1 MYVKFVRGTQAKYD
15 AGIATYSADGSIYFA
30 EDSQVIYNNGI
41 AYGLSSEAAEKIQN
55 IEDGIVDI
63 SGYEDDPAGTPEGK
77 TALEKWAENPVVNA
91 ANVTIT
97 DAGQKYTST
106 NVEDALQEIA
116 GNIDKAK
123 IVNNDVITVGTP
135 TASGTPLSVTVD
147 GVTIDKA
154 SNALKSVVKLGYNT
168 TSKEIE
174 LQDKNGTKLSSVA
187 ASDIVGSGIVD
198 EQNTSYDETTGI
210 LTITWIGGETTEVD
224 LQKLFDIDDI
234 VIANTSRDYLSFD
247 LTDPAVETGQASL
260 KVKLAEVSYTPT
272 QGASAA
278 TLTVDTTNGKLLD
291 ASNAISK
298 ISDYV
303 ADVLANANTNLAV
316 TAEGDDYVDARVDA
330 DTDNKHV
337 IVDANVTTLTGTKGT
352 AGTYNATTGAQTT
365 APVNGTLSGTANSL
379 VDAADVASKVKN
391 YVDGQVAI
399 EAARS
404 DAKNKAD
411 IAALDA
417 TVGSTTV
424 DTGKHVAVQVVETD
438 GKLTGLTVTENDIA
452 SAQALTDEIARAKA
466 AETEIANKVG
476 LTGNEGSRVYTPTT
490 NYPGTANTVKDNMQA
505 IDTQVKANE
514 NAIEALAQDIEQ
526 LEGDLQINVN
536 GETSNFTDGTATVEV
551 DGTKVKLNKA
561 AAQANTLLNP
571 ASGGR
576 TAGEIKYGD
585 NVTASIQKLEA
596 QLLWYEA

>member
-174 LQDKNGTKLSSVA
+174 LQDKNGTKLSGVA
-187 ASDIVGSGIVD
+187 ASSILGSGVVSD
-198 EQNTSYDETTGI
+198 SSYNETTGE
-210 LTITWIGGETTEVD
+210 LTIEFVGGSKAVINLAKLIDFNDVAVKTGSEDFLTVEGSASESGTQ
-224 LQKLFDIDDI
+224 LQ
-234 VIANTSRDYLSFD
+234 Y
-247 LTDPAVETGQASL
+247 G
-260 KVKLAEVSYTPT
+260 VKLADVTYTETSGQTP
-272 QGASAA
+272 AD
-278 TLTVDTTNGKLLD
+278 LTVNTTNGKVLD
-291 ASNAISK
+291 ASDAIPAIK
-298 ISDYV
+298 KYV
-303 ADVLANANTNLAV
+303 VDVLANANTNLAV

-452 SAQALTDEIARAKA
+452 SAQGLANEVTRAQA

-476 LTGNEGSRVYTPTT
+476 LTGNEGSRTYTPTT

-514 NAIEALAQDIEQ
+514 DAIEGLAEST
-526 LEGDLQINVN
+526 LENINVN
-536 GETSNFTDGTATVEV
+536 GVAGTVADNVASVEIDG
-551 DGTKVKLNKA
+551 KVIKLDKA

>member
-91 ANVTIT
+91 ANVTIA
-97 DAGQKYTST
+97 DSGNKYTST

-174 LQDKNGTKLSSVA
+174 LQDKNGTKLSGVA
-187 ASDIVGSGIVD
+187 ASSILGSGVVSD
-198 EQNTSYDETTGI
+198 SSYNETTGE
-210 LTITWIGGETTEVD
+210 LTIEFVGGSKAVINLAKLIDFNDVAVKTGSEDFLTVEGSASESGTQ
-224 LQKLFDIDDI
+224 LQ
-234 VIANTSRDYLSFD
+234 Y
-247 LTDPAVETGQASL
+247 G
-260 KVKLAEVSYTPT
+260 VKLADVTYTETSGQTP
-272 QGASAA
+272 AD
-278 TLTVDTTNGKLLD
+278 LTVNTTNGKVLD
-291 ASNAISK
+291 ASDAIPAIK
-298 ISDYV
+298 KYV
-303 ADVLANANTNLAV
+303 VDVLANANTNLAV

-452 SAQALTDEIARAKA
+452 SAQGLANEITRAKA

>member
-174 LQDKNGTKLSSVA
+174 LQDKNGTKLSGVA
-187 ASDIVGSGIVD
+187 ASSILGSGVVSD
-198 EQNTSYDETTGI
+198 SSYNETTGE
-210 LTITWIGGETTEVD
+210 LTIEFVGGSKAVINLAKLIDFNDVAVKTGSEDFLTVEGSASESGTQ
-224 LQKLFDIDDI
+224 LQ
-234 VIANTSRDYLSFD
+234 Y
-247 LTDPAVETGQASL
+247 G
-260 KVKLAEVSYTPT
+260 VKLADVTYTETSGQTP
-272 QGASAA
+272 AD
-278 TLTVDTTNGKLLD
+278 LTVNTTNGKVLD
-291 ASNAISK
+291 ASDAIPAIK
-298 ISDYV
+298 KYV
-303 ADVLANANTNLAV
+303 VDVLANANTNLAV

-452 SAQALTDEIARAKA
+452 SAQGLANEITRAKA

>member
-15 AGIATYSADGSIYFA
+15 ASVATYSTDGSIYFA
-30 EDSQVIYNNGI
+30 EDSKVIYSNGV

-55 IEDGIVDI
+55 IEDGLADI
-63 SGYEDDPAGTPEGK
+63 SGYTDDPEGTPDGK
-77 TALEKWAENPVVNA
+77 TAVEKWAENPVVKA
-91 ANVTIT
+91 ANVTIVDT
-97 DAGQKYTST
+97 GNKYTST

-154 SNALKSVVKLGYNT
+154 SNALKSVVKLGYNS

-174 LQDKNGTKLSSVA
+174 LQDKNGTKLSGIA
-187 ASDIVGSGIVD
+187 ASSILGSGVV
-198 EQNTSYDETTGI
+198 EASAYDETTGK
-210 LTITWIGGETTEVD
+210 LTIEFVGGQDVEIDLAKLIDFNDVAVKAGSTDFLTVEGSATESGTQ
-224 LQKLFDIDDI
+224 LQ
-234 VIANTSRDYLSFD
+234 Y
-247 LTDPAVETGQASL
+247 G
-260 KVKLAEVSYTPT
+260 VKLADVTYTPT
-272 QGASAA
+272 DTEGQTPA
-278 TLTVDTTNGKLLD
+278 TLTVNTTNGKILD
-291 ASNAISK
+291 ASDAIPA

-316 TAEGDDYVDARVDA
+316 TAEGDDYVDAKVDA

-365 APVNGTLSGTANSL
+365 APVNGTLSGKANTL

-391 YVDGQVAI
+391 YVDGQIAI

-452 SAQALTDEIARAKA
+452 SAQGLADEITRAKA
-466 AETEIANKVG
+466 AEKEIADKVG
-476 LTGNEGSRVYTPTT
+476 LTGNEGSRTYTPTT

-505 IDTQVKANE
+505 IATQVKTNAD
-514 NAIEALAQDIEQ
+514 AIEALAKST
-526 LEGDLQINVN
+526 LENINVN
-536 GETSNFTDGTATVEV
+536 GVAGTVADNVASVEIDGKVIKLDKAT
-551 DGTKVKLNKA
+551 
-561 AAQANTLLNP
+561 AQANTLLNP
-571 ASGGR
+571 ASGNK

-596 QLLWYEA
+596 QLLWYEG

>member
-55 IEDGIVDI
+55 IENGIVDI

-77 TALEKWAENPVVNA
+77 TALEKWAENPVVTA
-91 ANVTIT
+91 ANVTIA
-97 DAGQKYTST
+97 DSGNKYTST

-147 GVTIDKA
+147 GVTVDKV

-174 LQDKNGTKLSSVA
+174 LQDKNGTKLSGVA
-187 ASDIVGSGIVD
+187 ASSILGSGVVSGS
-198 EQNTSYDETTGI
+198 SYNETTGE
-210 LTITWIGGETTEVD
+210 LTIKFVGGSQAVINLAKLIDFNDVAVKDGSTDFLTVEGSATESGTQ
-224 LQKLFDIDDI
+224 LQ
-234 VIANTSRDYLSFD
+234 Y
-247 LTDPAVETGQASL
+247 G
-260 KVKLAEVSYTPT
+260 VKLADVTYTPT
-272 QGASAA
+272 SGGTPA
-278 TLTVDTTNGKLLD
+278 TLTVNTTNGKILD
-291 ASNAISK
+291 ASDAIPA

-330 DTDNKHV
+330 ATDNKHV

-476 LTGNEGSRVYTPTT
+476 LTGNEGSRAYTPTT

-514 NAIEALAQDIEQ
+514 DAIEALAEST
-526 LEGDLQINVN
+526 LENINVN
-536 GETSNFTDGTATVEV
+536 GVAGTVADNVASVEIDG
-551 DGTKVKLNKA
+551 KVIKLDKA